1 MIKNIKKIIS
11 CIAMTTV
18 IGSMLVGCGGT
29 GSSKSQSGD
38 TTITYSIWDKIQEPG
53 MRQIADEFEKEN
65 PGIKVNIE
73 VTPWDQYWTKMEAAA
88 TGGSLPDVFW
98 MHASQVEK
106 YIGGNAI
113 MDLTDKISS
122 SSLVDLNKFP
132 QDLVDLYKSDGKN
145 YAIPKDYDTVGL
157 WYNKTDRKSVV

>member
-65 PGIKVNIE
+65 PGIKVNI
-73 VTPWDQYWTKMEAAA
+73 
-88 TGGSLPDVFW
+88 L
-98 MHASQVEK
+98 
-106 YIGGNAI
+106 
-113 MDLTDKISS
+113 
-122 SSLVDLNKFP
+122 
-132 QDLVDLYKSDGKN
+132 
-145 YAIPKDYDTVGL
+145 
-157 WYNKTDRKSVV
+157 